1 MEPPTL
7 PISASAQKKR
17 RRPALA
23 CEACR
28 RRKVRCDRNL
38 PCGTCVRSKNALCT
52 YTTQATTNN
61 TKTSTLG
68 RKHPD
73 ESPKHGFPQSG
84 AAALAL
90 PEPILYQPQPLPT
103 PRHSAPSST
112 RAADSDDP
120 SPIHI
125 PGLTASA
132 GEHSGPA
139 DFGLW
144 QPVIQPRPAP
154 VAAVPGGSVRDT
166 ASTPGSNSNHGSS
179 STVNSLV
186 DRVKQL
192 EQQLSDL
199 MVRGDERDETAA
211 VESTVMR
218 EGLRYSRGCVS
229 KTRFFGQSHWMN
241 AADMLCRLVT
251 FAKKFENEK
260 TTYLYQGLEKCKNLG
275 RIIKARR
282 TPTFATIS
290 IGKNMPSREVADA
303 LIDAYLRTFESVQR
317 IIHIPTFKAEYER
330 YWQNPSDVNEPFI
343 VLMQLCMAIGA
354 TFHDERFTLRNLAIQ
369 WFWEGMLWLMMPC
382 EKSRMTMTGLQIR
395 CLMHY
400 LRHTA
405 NIGCDL
411 SWIGAGSLVRTA
423 IYMGLHR
430 DPKGLVKMTPYRAE
444 MRRRLWASILEIALQ
459 TAIDAGGPPLISA
472 RDYDTEPP
480 ANLDDA
486 QLVEDMDSAFPVP
499 KDAKKFTQM
508 TVPLALHA
516 TLPARLAVTARVN
529 DFTSDTVYE
538 ETLRYSG
545 ELSSAL
551 QRMMQQLKIH
561 PEISQFAMR
570 YAQFMTY
577 RLFFAL
583 HQPIIPL
590 ALRNPIYYFSR
601 KVSVDT
607 ALRLCENSLL
617 TAGKDGAGAMR
628 PADTSERD
636 FLWLTINGA
645 GAYRSVPFQAVMT
658 VGLELIHQKEDEIKN
673 GPSMSFAGP
682 EFRGILDAVAGW
694 SRARIKSG
702 ETNIKGHALSVLLV
716 AHLQVL
722 EAGVDDERV
731 EKHFERA
738 CEERV
743 TECYDL
749 LKELV
754 GDDVPEE
761 GVGIGAPDIHD
772 LDMDFEVGTDML
784 GEWDWDSM
792 DNGGFI
798 STLNFGNIDMM
809 FP

>member
-52 YTTQATTNN
+52 YTTQAATNTN
-61 TKTSTLG
+61 TSALG
-68 RKHPD
+68 RKHRD

-90 PEPILYQPQPLPT
+90 PEPILYQPLPT

-125 PGLTASA
+125 PVLTASA

-199 MVRGDERDETAA
+199 
-211 VESTVMR
+211 
-218 EGLRYSRGCVS
+218 
-229 KTRFFGQSHWMN
+229 
-241 AADMLCRLVT
+241 MLCRLVT

-330 YWQNPSDVNEPFI
+330 YWQDPSGVNEPFI

-369 WFWEGMLWLMMPC
+369 WFWEGMFWLMMPC

-459 TAIDAGGPPLISA
+459 SAIDAGGPPLISA

-499 KDAKKFTQM
+499 KDAKTFTQM

-529 DFTSDTVYE
+529 DFRSDTVYE

-551 QRMMQQLKIH
+551 QRMMQQLKSH
-561 PEISQFAMR
+561 PEISQFASR

-601 KVSVDT
+601 KVT
-607 ALRLCENSLL
+607 
-617 TAGKDGAGAMR
+617 
-628 PADTSERD
+628 
-636 FLWLTINGA
+636 
-645 GAYRSVPFQAVMT
+645 RS
-658 VGLELIHQKEDEIKN
+658 
-673 GPSMSFAGP
+673 
-682 EFRGILDAVAGW
+682 
-694 SRARIKSG
+694 
-702 ETNIKGHALSVLLV
+702 
-716 AHLQVL
+716 
-722 EAGVDDERV
+722 
-731 EKHFERA
+731 
-738 CEERV
+738 
-743 TECYDL
+743 
-749 LKELV
+749 
-754 GDDVPEE
+754 
-761 GVGIGAPDIHD
+761 
-772 LDMDFEVGTDML
+772 
-784 GEWDWDSM
+784 
-792 DNGGFI
+792 
-798 STLNFGNIDMM
+798 
-809 FP
+809 